1 MNEVLSI
8 VIKCVGVIAL
18 AVVTYVV
25 VPAIKE
31 WRSNK
36 LTASQQEQLTF
47 WVETG
52 VLWAKQW
59 LQSETGE
66 QKKAQV
72 MDWVRF
78 KVNELGLHFSDEDI
92 DKCIEAIYNTVK
104 DVVDVTVGN
113 QSFNQG
119 E

>member
-8 VIKCVGVIAL
+8 MVKCIGIIAV
-18 AVVTYVV
+18 AMVTYVV
-25 VPAIKE
+25 VPAIKD

-36 LTASQQEQLTF
+36 LTASQQKQLTF
-47 WVETG
+47 WVKTG

-72 MDWVRF
+72 TDWVRF
-78 KVNELGLHFSDEDI
+78 KVAELGLPFSDEDI
-92 DKCIEAIYNTVK
+92 DKCIEAVYNTVK
-104 DVVDVTVGN
+104 DVVGAATENVA
-113 QSFNQG
+113 
-119 E
+119 

>member
-31 WRSNK
+31 WRNNK
-36 LTASQQEQLTF
+36 LTASQQNQLTF

-78 KVNELGLHFSDEDI
+78 KVSERNLPFSDEDI

-104 DVVDVTVGN
+104 DVVDVTAGN
-113 QSFNQG
+113 QSFNQW

>member
-1 MNEVLSI
+1 MNEVLSV
-8 VIKCVGVIAL
+8 VIKCVGVIAVAL
-18 AVVTYVV
+18 VTYVV

-31 WRSNK
+31 WRNNK
-36 LTASQQEQLTF
+36 LTASQRDQLTF

-72 MDWVRF
+72 MNWVQI
-78 KVNELGLHFSDEDI
+78 KVDEFGLPYTDEDI
-92 DKCIEAIYNTVK
+92 DKCIEAVYSTVK
-104 DVVDVTVGN
+104 DVVDATTGR
-113 QSFNQG
+113 G
-119 E
+119 

>member
-1 MNEVLSI
+1 MQEVLN
-8 VIKCVGVIAL
+8 VLLKCVGMILLTITTAVII
-18 AVVTYVV
+18 
-25 VPAIKE
+25 PAIKD
-31 WRSNK
+31 WRQAK
-36 LTASQQEQLTF
+36 LTFDQQNQLTF

-59 LQSETGE
+59 LQTETGE
-66 QKKAQV
+66 QKKSQV
-72 MDWVRF
+72 MDWVQF
-78 KVNELGLHFSDEDI
+78 KVKELGLPYTDEDI

-104 DVVDVTVGN
+104 DVVEVTAGN

>member
-8 VIKCVGVIAL
+8 VVKCVGVIAVAL
-18 AVVTYVV
+18 VTYVV

-36 LTASQQEQLTF
+36 LTSSQQEQLTF
-47 WVETG
+47 WAGTG

-78 KVNELGLHFSDEDI
+78 KVNELGLPFSDEDI

-104 DVVDVTVGN
+104 DVVDVTTGR
-113 QSFNQG
+113 G
-119 E
+119 